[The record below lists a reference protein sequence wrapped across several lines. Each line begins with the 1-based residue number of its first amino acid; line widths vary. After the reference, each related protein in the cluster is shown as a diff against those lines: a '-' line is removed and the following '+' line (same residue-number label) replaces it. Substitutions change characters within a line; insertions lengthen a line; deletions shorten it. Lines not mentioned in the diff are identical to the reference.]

1 MRRHNGAIVISSA
14 GGEEYA
20 YESAQWKNGVFT
32 FSVIEGLTMKKADRN
47 KDGIITIS
55 ELMSYVAN
63 RTRELTGGRQNPTSR
78 KENVEMDFKIW

>member
-1 MRRHNGAIVISSA
+1 
-14 GGEEYA
+14 
-20 YESAQWKNGVFT
+20 
-32 FSVIEGLTMKKADRN
+32 MKKADRN